1 MINIR
6 QIENIE
12 SYNSFKEN
20 EKVVLIFHA
29 DWCGPCRVLDN
40 IVTKLDITKVNDF
53 IFGDTKHA
61 HGIGNNNA
69 IEIIYTGDPKEQQI
83 CGYIN
88 LIDNMYGSVIC
99 YLTDIDDNRVCRY
112 GTLTTFGWRA

>member
-53 IFGDTKHA
+53 IFGEINVDDDFAEEITKEFSIRNIPVTTILKNGKEVDRIV
-61 HGIGNNNA
+61 GIFKA
-69 IEIIYTGDPKEQQI
+69 EDIYKKLNE
-83 CGYIN
+83 
-88 LIDNMYGSVIC
+88 V
-99 YLTDIDDNRVCRY
+99 
-112 GTLTTFGWRA
+112 

>member
-29 DWCGPCRVLDN
+29 NWCGPCRVLDG
-40 IVTKLDITKVNDF
+40 IVSKLDITKVNDF
-53 IFGDTKHA
+53 IFGEINVDDDFAEEITKTYSIRNIPVTVILKNGKEIERIV
-61 HGIGNNNA
+61 GIFKS
-69 IEIIYTGDPKEQQI
+69 EDIYKKLNKI
-83 CGYIN
+83 
-88 LIDNMYGSVIC
+88 
-99 YLTDIDDNRVCRY
+99 
-112 GTLTTFGWRA
+112 

>member
-40 IVTKLDITKVNDF
+40 IITKLDITKVNDF
-53 IFGDTKHA
+53 MFGEINVDDDFAEEITKEFSIRNIPVTTILKNGKEVDRIVGIFKAED
-61 HGIGNNNA
+61 
-69 IEIIYTGDPKEQQI
+69 IYKKLNE
-83 CGYIN
+83 
-88 LIDNMYGSVIC
+88 V
-99 YLTDIDDNRVCRY
+99 
-112 GTLTTFGWRA
+112 

>member
-40 IVTKLDITKVNDF
+40 IVTNLDITKVNDF
-53 IFGDTKHA
+53 MFGEINVDDDFAEEITKEFSIRNIPVTTILKKGKEVDRIVGIFKAED
-61 HGIGNNNA
+61 
-69 IEIIYTGDPKEQQI
+69 IYKKLNE
-83 CGYIN
+83 
-88 LIDNMYGSVIC
+88 V
-99 YLTDIDDNRVCRY
+99 
-112 GTLTTFGWRA
+112 

>member
-29 DWCGPCRVLDN
+29 DWCGPCKVLDN

-53 IFGDTKHA
+53 IFGEINVDDDFAEEITKEFSIRNIPVTTILKNGKEVDRIV
-61 HGIGNNNA
+61 GIFKA
-69 IEIIYTGDPKEQQI
+69 EDIYKKLNE
-83 CGYIN
+83 
-88 LIDNMYGSVIC
+88 V
-99 YLTDIDDNRVCRY
+99 
-112 GTLTTFGWRA
+112 

>member
-53 IFGDTKHA
+53 IFGEINVDDDFAEEITKEFSIRNIPVTTILKNGKEVDRIV
-61 HGIGNNNA
+61 GIFKA
-69 IEIIYTGDPKEQQI
+69 EDIYKKLNE
-83 CGYIN
+83 
-88 LIDNMYGSVIC
+88 V
-99 YLTDIDDNRVCRY
+99 
-112 GTLTTFGWRA
+112 W